1 MNGPIVGLPGVEISG
16 GPRLLNFQ
24 KDSLGSNVDILPG
37 SLFFSICIDDD
48 TVKPVLRGH
57 HWDKEKMT
65 L

>member
-37 SLFFSICIDDD
+37 SLLIIKIS
-48 TVKPVLRGH
+48 VLYKLFVRLNKVDG
-57 HWDKEKMT
+57 